1 MIWNLF
7 TGNILIKLTIIGAG
21 SAVFT
26 KNIVVDLL
34 HINSFKN
41 IHIAL
46 MDIDEKRLNLAKT
59 LIDVVS
65 SKLNANPK
73 ITLHTNRVEALKDAD
88 FIQTTIQVGG
98 YKPATLIDFDIPK
111 EFGLK
116 QTIGDTL
123 GIGGIM
129 RGLRTIPVLLDIA
142 RDIM

>member
-1 MIWNLF
+1 M
-7 TGNILIKLTIIGAG
+7 IKLTIIGAG

-46 MDIDEKRLNLAKT
+46 MDIDEKRLNLAKS

-73 ITLHTNRVEALKDAD
+73 ITLHTNRVAVSYTHL
-88 FIQTTIQVGG
+88 TLPTI
-98 YKPATLIDFDIPK
+98 
-111 EFGLK
+111 
-116 QTIGDTL
+116 
-123 GIGGIM
+123 
-129 RGLRTIPVLLDIA
+129 
-142 RDIM
+142 